1 MFDYSIL
8 ESEFDIILEKRIRVS
23 EKYKTLETKMVDMNH
38 RHNYL
43 IQNNPKKIFIYC
55 LDSFFFQYKILL
67 LELDY
72 FDKVTKAVF
81 NRMYRDYYKL
91 FTEIV
96 ESCKNS
102 AFEIN
107 SIPRIETIIFYSD
120 VCISVEYNTED
131 LSKLHVIIVSILK
144 QLSTHYDNQC
154 AILLSHDKGSNIG
167 FSITIFLDALCY
179 ENRLLYEKINLY
191 NSYLQFYHSS
201 QNGYLDKILGNMET
215 LGSNIDNEV
224 LVNHN
229 TVRTES
235 KTKFNIIKRKFNSGT
250 LLDILKNIE
259 VVKNSETYEVEKIQ
273 ETDKVVNG
281 EQSIQVEKIQET
293 IEILNGEQSIQV
305 EKISDTIE
313 VEKIQETDEVVN
325 GEQSIQVEKIQETD
339 EVVNGEQSIQVE
351 KIQETVEVVNGEQS
365 IQVEKIQETI
375 EVVNGEH
382 IPNK

>member
-1 MFDYSIL
+1 M
-8 ESEFDIILEKRIRVS
+8 
-23 EKYKTLETKMVDMNH
+23 
-38 RHNYL
+38 
-43 IQNNPKKIFIYC
+43 
-55 LDSFFFQYKILL
+55 
-67 LELDY
+67 ELDY

-179 ENRLLYEKINLY
+179 ENHLLYEKINLY

-229 TVRTES
+229 TVITES

-250 LLDILKNIE
+250 LLDILKNVE
-259 VVKNSETYEVEKIQ
+259 VEKIQETIQVEKIQETIEVEKIQ
-273 ETDKVVNG
+273 ETDEVENGEQSIQVEKIQETDEVENGEQSIQVEKIQETDEVENG

-293 IEILNGEQSIQV
+293 I
-305 EKISDTIE
+305 
-313 VEKIQETDEVVN
+313 EVVN

-339 EVVNGEQSIQVE
+339 EVVNGE
-351 KIQETVEVVNGEQS
+351 
-365 IQVEKIQETI
+365 
-375 EVVNGEH
+375 H